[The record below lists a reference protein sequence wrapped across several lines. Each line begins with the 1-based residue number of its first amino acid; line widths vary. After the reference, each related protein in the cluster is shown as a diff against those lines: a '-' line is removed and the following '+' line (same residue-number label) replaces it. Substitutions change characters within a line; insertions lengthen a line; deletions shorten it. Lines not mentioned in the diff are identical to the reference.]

1 MTFGEVKTM
10 LNDKA
15 KLAICLSITLA
26 LIFLLP
32 GTPALAQDRGDALLR
47 LFAREFTP
55 ERMTMT
61 LDEAPDEEGYVREI
75 YLDITGCDIG
85 GVRMDALR
93 VRAMGVQLNP
103 PEEWEEKGL
112 EAREILNVHA
122 FARLLEKDLND
133 NLTSKEF
140 GDDDHWKNI
149 QVDMRP
155 DGVYVRGNYLVT
167 ILFRLNMLIEIF
179 SRFRIVNMEQVW
191 LDDYTLRVNRVD
203 VPQYLTDRAVEQ
215 IQPILDLGKFIFP
228 LKLHSIDH
236 DDDGLTI
243 RSRVLPEPFEGL
255 VYEYSAQ

>member
-1 MTFGEVKTM
+1 M
-10 LNDKA
+10 LDEKA
-15 KLAICLSITLA
+15 KSRFYLLATIAFVLFSLG
-26 LIFLLP
+26 P
-32 GTPALAQDRGDALLR
+32 PAYGEGRGEALLR
-47 LFAREFTP
+47 LFAQEFSP
-55 ERMTMT
+55 ERMTMI
-61 LDEAPDEEGYVREI
+61 LDEEPDAEGYVREI

-93 VRAMGVQLNP
+93 VRAMGVFLNP
-103 PEEWEEKGL
+103 PDEWEEKGL
-112 EAREILNVHA
+112 DAREILNVHA

-133 NLTSKEF
+133 NLISKEF

-149 QVDMRP
+149 RVDMRP

-179 SRFRIVNMEQVW
+179 SRFRIVNMQQVW

-203 VPQYLTDRAVEQ
+203 VPQYLTDKAVDQ
-215 IQPILDLGKFIFP
+215 IQPIIDLGKFIFP

-236 DDDGLTI
+236 DEDGLTI

-255 VYEYSAQ
+255 TYEYGAEGSGSK